1 MITKIFDTV
10 SKAFETLRPSF
21 ALFFVTL
28 LILHFS
34 INLYQSEFCGII
46 DNLSVNIFGDAKVL
60 ELIDV
65 IAFNCFF
72 FFWLLSTLTL
82 RLWRDS
88 YNIECD
94 LKHQPDYHYTFRKAY
109 FETIGVCKIS
119 FVIFYLVHILL
130 NYKLFITDF
139 LLTTLSFITSFHT
152 TCIVWTTIICILSF
166 GIKKLH
172 DKFSSPL

>member
-21 ALFFVTL
+21 TLFFAIL

-34 INLYQSEFCGII
+34 INLYQSEFSEIM
-46 DNLSVNIFGDAKVL
+46 DNLSVNIFGNAKML
-60 ELIDV
+60 ELIDI

-72 FFWLLSTLTL
+72 FFWLLSILTL

-94 LKHQPDYHYTFRKAY
+94 LKHQPDYHYTFRKAH
-109 FETIGVCKIS
+109 FETTGACRIS
-119 FVIFYLVHILL
+119 FIIFYLIHILL
-130 NYKLFITDF
+130 NYKLYITDF
-139 LLTTLSFITSFHT
+139 LLTALSFITSFHIFG
-152 TCIVWTTIICILSF
+152 IVMIFILCLLSF
-166 GIKKLH
+166 GIRKLH

>member
-1 MITKIFDTV
+1 MITKIFDTI
-10 SKAFETLRPSF
+10 SKAFEKLHPSF

-34 INLYQSEFCGII
+34 LNLYQNEFTEIM
-46 DNLSVNIFGDAKVL
+46 DNLSVNLFGNAKVL

-72 FFWLLSTLTL
+72 FFSLLSILTY
-82 RLWRDS
+82 RLCFDS
-88 YNIECD
+88 YNDEN
-94 LKHQPDYHYTFRKAY
+94 QPDYYYTFNKAY
-109 FETIGVCKIS
+109 FETLGVCKIS
-119 FVIFYLVHILL
+119 FIIFYLVHILL
-130 NYKLFITDF
+130 NYKLYITDF
-139 LLTTLSFITSFHT
+139 LLTTLSFITPIHT
-152 TCIVWTTIICILSF
+152 RCIVWITIICILSF